1 MTSSDFL
8 SASERVKKLPSLPN
22 EILLRLYSLYKQ
34 ATEGD
39 IKGSRPGIFDLKA
52 RAKFDA
58 WMSLKGLAPLEAEKE
73 YIHLV
78 QELEASHDHD
88 NEM

>member
-1 MTSSDFL
+1 MTSSEFL
-8 SASERVKKLPSLPN
+8 SASERVKKLPALPN

-39 IKGSRPGIFDLKA
+39 VKGTRPGIFDLRG
-52 RAKFDA
+52 RAKYDS
-58 WMSLKGLAPLEAEKE
+58 WSSLKGTSREQAEKE

-78 QELEASHDHD
+78 ADLETGACDH
-88 NEM
+88 EH